1 MEKGYPVKREM
12 NNNEEKR
19 TEKKQDRRK
28 KDKGFPLLL
37 SIILIFSIFGAVIFS
52 VAHKISKEMSDSAIQ
67 NLSESLDLMKGTI
80 EAILLKEAEF
90 QKLIAQEIADLEDPE
105 RFVCAYDMNQTM
117 VKMSL
122 IFSGEE
128 EGVSNTG
135 DLFTAEELDF
145 SSGGS
150 VDGLPISQSYINYMG
165 TWAYTIKC
173 PVEKDGQEIASL
185 YIEYVYD
192 ALDRSLPDGFYNG
205 QAMLYIMDTQSER
218 LVLKPKGMGER
229 DAGHLNLEDF
239 YRANNIQE
247 ESLRAEVEEC
257 VKNGD
262 NILFYHNIQGK
273 SALNYMWAV
282 NEGTIYLIGYVP
294 IGAIQQEGRTVN
306 QNIFIVIM
314 VMLVAFF
321 LCCTLYYLNQ
331 RQQERLRRER
341 EAEREIH
348 NQRLAEALQAAQ
360 IASNSKTTFL
370 SNMSHDIRTPM
381 NAVLGFTTLL
391 AKDAEDPVKVRE
403 YTKKIT
409 ASGQHLLSLIN
420 DVLDVSKIE
429 SGKVVLTVEE
439 FTLNDLVSS
448 VDAIIRPMAQA
459 RAQSFHLE
467 VTGIKHE
474 YLLGDETRINQIL
487 INLLSNSVKYTPEGG
502 NIWFRIIGLKQRSSQ
517 YEHIR
522 IEVEDDGYGMTPE
535 YLETIFDAFT
545 RAENSTT
552 NKVQGTGLGMAITKN
567 IVELM
572 GGTIDVTSEVDH
584 GTLFRVELE
593 FRIPEGRA
601 DRQFWEKNRISSI
614 LLVDGDAESA
624 ENIQVLMK
632 DTGIHVDTAFGEEEA
647 LRHIREYHRKDS
659 SGEESQPRS
668 PEDSSGNGSQ
678 PRSPEDSGGNGSQPR
693 FPEHSGGNGS
703 QPRFPEGSGG
713 NDSQLQSL
721 EGYSGYD
728 LILLDWNGAD
738 LGSAHTAEK
747 LRETI
752 PYTVPILF
760 LASYDDTRIE
770 EALRIENTEML
781 AKPFFVSAFKEKIM
795 EMQNDKQEETA
806 PEGAEDVTLEGLH
819 FLAAEDNEINAE
831 ILQEILSIEG
841 AGCEVVENGQ
851 MAIERFSNAAEGE
864 FDAIL
869 MDVQMPVMNG
879 YDATRAIRVLERK
892 DARTIPIIAM
902 TANAFAEDEKEA
914 LDAGMN
920 VHLAKPID
928 IDLLKKVIKQCI
940 KKTP

>member
-1 MEKGYPVKREM
+1 MKKEM
-12 NNNEEKR
+12 
-19 TEKKQDRRK
+19 EKKQEKRMEKKQNQRK
-28 KDKGFPLLL
+28 NDKSFSLLL
-37 SIILIFSIFGAVIFS
+37 SIILVFSIFGAVIFS
-52 VAHKISKEMSDSAIQ
+52 VAQKISAEMSSSAIQ
-67 NLSESLDLMKGTI
+67 NLSESLELMKGTI
-80 EAILLKEAEF
+80 DAILLKEAEF
-90 QKLIAQEIADLEDPE
+90 QKLIADEIAEIGDPE
-105 RFVCAYDMNQTM
+105 QFIRTYNKNKTM

-122 IFSGEE
+122 ILSGEE
-128 EGVSNTG
+128 EGISNTG
-135 DLFTAEELDF
+135 ETFTEEELDF
-145 SSGGS
+145 SANWTI
-150 VDGLPISQSYINYMG
+150 DGIPISKSYVNYMG

-173 PVEKDGQEIASL
+173 PVEKDGREIASL

-205 QAMLYIMDTQSER
+205 HAMLYIMDTQSER
-218 LVLKPKGMGER
+218 MVLKPKGMGER

-247 ESLRAEVEEC
+247 EELQAEVAEC
-257 VKNGD
+257 IKKGD
-262 NILFYHNIQGK
+262 NILFYHDVQGK

-282 NEGTIYLIGYVP
+282 NDGSIYLIGYVP
-294 IGAIQQEGRTVN
+294 IEAIQQEGRTVN
-306 QNIFIVIM
+306 QNIIIVIT

-321 LCCTLYYLNQ
+321 LCCLLYSINQ
-331 RQQERLRRER
+331 RQQNKIRKER

-391 AKDAEDPVKVRE
+391 AKDADDPVKVRE

-429 SGKVVLTVEE
+429 SGKVVLTIDE
-439 FTLNDLVSS
+439 FTLSDLVSS

-459 RAQSFHLE
+459 RGQSFHVE
-467 VTGIKHE
+467 VSGIKHE
-474 YLLGDETRINQIL
+474 YLMGDETRINQIL

-502 NIWFRIIGLKQRSSQ
+502 SIWFRIIGLKQRSSQ

-522 IEVEDDGYGMTPE
+522 IEVEDNGYGMTPE
-535 YLETIFDAFT
+535 YLKTIFDAFT

-572 GGTIDVTSEVDH
+572 GGTIDVSSEVDK
-584 GTLFRVELE
+584 GSLFKVELE

-601 DRQFWEKNRISSI
+601 DHQFWEKNGIAGM
-614 LLVDGDAESA
+614 LVVDGDAKTAES
-624 ENIQVLMK
+624 IQVLMK
-632 DTGIHVDTAFGEEEA
+632 DTGIRVDTVFDAEEA
-647 LRHIREYHRKDS
+647 VRLIRE
-659 SGEESQPRS
+659 ESA
-668 PEDSSGNGSQ
+668 E
-678 PRSPEDSGGNGSQPR
+678 
-693 FPEHSGGNGS
+693 FT
-703 QPRFPEGSGG
+703 
-713 NDSQLQSL
+713 
-721 EGYSGYD
+721 YD
-728 LILLDWNGAD
+728 LILMDWNAAGMEGIRA
-738 LGSAHTAEK
+738 AEK
-747 LRETI
+747 LREI
-752 PYTVPILF
+752 LPDTVPLLF
-760 LASYDDTRIE
+760 LASYDAEGIE
-770 EALRIENTEML
+770 EALHMKNTEML
-781 AKPFFVSAFKEKIM
+781 AKPFFVSAFKEKILD
-795 EMQNDKQEETA
+795 MQTGRREDTPAETVEET
-806 PEGAEDVTLEGLH
+806 TLEGLR

-831 ILQEILSIEG
+831 ILVEILSIEG
-841 AGCEVVENGQ
+841 AECEVAENGR
-851 MAIERFSNAAEGE
+851 MAVERFTNAEAGE

-879 YDATRAIRVLERK
+879 YDATRAIRSLARE
-892 DARTIPIIAM
+892 DAADIPIIAM

-928 IDLLKKVIKQCI
+928 IDLLKEVIKQCI
-940 KKTP
+940 IKKGIVHEKE